1 MQHQTQLTQPANMQ
15 MSGTASGLVAGM
27 EPLAA
32 LGAGATKQDLD
43 NINSRGTNL
52 TGLSSPDTKLL
63 NRLGEA

>member
-1 MQHQTQLTQPANMQ
+1 

>member
-1 MQHQTQLTQPANMQ
+1 MQ

-32 LGAGATKQDLD
+32 VGAGAIKQDLD
-43 NINSRGTNL
+43 NMNSRGTNL